1 MQPTAQAVG
10 KQREEGTSPSG
21 AKENARLDKPEP
33 PDSRWRLSHMS
44 TAG

>member
-21 AKENARLDKPEP
+21 AKEKSDGSNAALI
-33 PDSRWRLSHMS
+33 LYI
-44 TAG
+44 